1 MRLSKEMSSVSK
13 KKTGRLGQI
22 VRRQLA
28 ASKWSL
34 AWAGICT
41 LGLTVTELA
50 RPWPLK
56 VIFDNILLRKPL
68 PRAMTFLHGL
78 LLMGKTAA
86 VIAVSSLIV
95 VIALLRG
102 LFAYSQVHV
111 TARLGNQMV
120 YKLRTELFG
129 HLQRL
134 SLSFHS
140 RARAGELLTKI
151 ASDTNALKDIFADS
165 IVTVFSQI
173 LTFAAMIVMMF
184 LLDWRLTL
192 VVLATVPILGA
203 NLVMLYRKAR
213 GIARQQRKKEETIAG
228 RISEVM
234 SSVPLVQAFGRE
246 RYEEERFG
254 AESEAYLEESIRND
268 RIEAAA
274 ARAVEV
280 ISAAGTWIVVLF
292 GSLAVLRGNLT
303 IGVILVFVSYLNGMY
318 RPIRNLA
325 KLSTQL
331 SKATVSAGRIA
342 DILDREPEIR
352 DAPDAVE
359 ASDLRG
365 EVVFD
370 RVSFGYEGGETLR
383 EVSFR
388 VPAGE
393 RVAIVGASGAGK
405 STLVSLI
412 LRLYDPSEG
421 SISIDGVDIRRFTRE
436 SLRRE
441 IGLVLQGSILFG
453 TSVKENIAYGKL
465 DATMEE
471 IVEAAKAANAHEF
484 IEELS
489 EGYNTILGERGST
502 LSGGQRQ
509 RLAIARALV
518 RRASILLLDEPMTG
532 LDAEAEKKLKEALDR
547 LMAGKTCILI
557 THDLRAAAEADHVLL
572 LDGGRTVDFGTHEEL
587 LARSV
592 PYKRLFEIKTSGRL
606 ITAEV

>member
-1 MRLSKEMSSVSK
+1 MRFSGRRTADEKKGGRLS
-13 KKTGRLGQI
+13 QI
-22 VRRQLA
+22 VRRRLA
-28 ASKWSL
+28 DSKWSL
-34 AWAGICT
+34 AWAAMCT
-41 LGLTVTELA
+41 LGLTLTELA

-56 VIFDNILLRKPL
+56 IIVDNILLGKSL
-68 PRAMTFLHGL
+68 PRTLSPLQGMLGL
-78 LLMGKTAA
+78 GQTTA
-86 VIAVSSLIV
+86 VVAVSSLIL
-95 VIALLRG
+95 VIALFRG
-102 LFAYSQVHV
+102 VFAYSQVYV

-120 YKLRTELFG
+120 YTLRRELFG

-151 ASDTNALKDIFADS
+151 ASDTNALKDVFAES

-173 LTFAAMIVMMF
+173 LTLAAMVVMMF
-184 LLDWRLTL
+184 LLDWRLAL
-192 VVLATVPILGA
+192 VVLATIPALGA
-203 NLVMLYRKAR
+203 NFVALYRKAR
-213 GIARQQRKKEETIAG
+213 GIARQQRKKEESIAG
-228 RISEVM
+228 RISEVL

-246 RYEEERFG
+246 RYEDERFG
-254 AESEAYLEESIRND
+254 VESAAYLEESIRND

-274 ARAVEV
+274 ARAIEV
-280 ISAAGTWIVVLF
+280 ISAAGTWIIILF
-292 GSLAVLRGNLT
+292 GSLAVLRGHLT

-325 KLSTQL
+325 KLSTQI

-342 DILDREPEIR
+342 EILDCEPEIR

-359 ASDLRG
+359 AVGLRG
-365 EVVFD
+365 DVVFD
-370 RVSFGYEGGETLR
+370 RVSFGYEGGDTLR
-383 EVSFR
+383 DVSFR
-388 VPAGE
+388 VGAGE
-393 RVAIVGASGAGK
+393 RFAIVGASGAGK

-412 LRLYDPSEG
+412 LRLYEPNDG
-421 SISIDGVDIRRFTRE
+421 SISIDGIDIRRFTRE

-441 IGLVLQGSILFG
+441 IGLVLQGSVLFG

-471 IVEAAKAANAHEF
+471 IAAAAKAANADEF
-484 IEELS
+484 IAELP
-489 EGYNTILGERGST
+489 EGYDTILGERGST

-532 LDAEAEKKLKEALDR
+532 LDVEAESKLKEALDR

-557 THDLRAAAEADHVLL
+557 THDLKAAAKADRVLL
-572 LDGGRTVDFGTHEEL
+572 LEEGRITNSGTHDEL
-587 LARSV
+587 LARS
-592 PYKRLFEIKTSGRL
+592 PLYRRLVKLADAGRL
-606 ITAEV
+606 AASES

>member
-1 MRLSKEMSSVSK
+1 MMSVAEK
-13 KKTGRLGQI
+13 KGGRLAQI
-22 VRRQLA
+22 VRHQLA
-28 ASKWSL
+28 GSKWSL
-34 AWAGICT
+34 AWAGTCT
-41 LGLTVTELA
+41 LGLVLSELA

-56 VIFDNILLRKPL
+56 VIFDNILLGKPL
-68 PRAMTFLHGL
+68 PRSMSFLHGL
-78 LLMGKTAA
+78 LQLGKTASI
-86 VIAVSSLIV
+86 VAVSSLIV
-95 VIALLRG
+95 AIALLRG
-102 LFAYSQVHV
+102 VFAYSQVHV

-120 YKLRTELFG
+120 HRLRKELFG

-140 RARAGELLTKI
+140 RARAGELLTRI
-151 ASDTNALKDIFADS
+151 ASDTNALKDIFSES
-165 IVTVFSQI
+165 IVTVFSQL
-173 LTFAAMIVMMF
+173 LTLAAMVVILF

-192 VVLATVPILGA
+192 VVLATVPVLGA
-203 NLVMLYRKAR
+203 NLFALYRKAR

-228 RISEVM
+228 RISEVL

-246 RYEEERFG
+246 RYEEQRFG
-254 AESEAYLEESIRND
+254 TESAAYLEESIRND
-268 RIEAAA
+268 RIEAAS

-280 ISAAGTWIVVLF
+280 ISATGTWIVVLF

-331 SKATVSAGRIA
+331 SKASVSAGRIA
-342 DILDREPEIR
+342 EILEREPEIR

-359 ASDLRG
+359 ARG
-365 EVVFD
+365 FLGEIVFD
-370 RVSFGYEGGETLR
+370 RVSFGYEGEETLR
-383 EVSFR
+383 GVSFR
-388 VPAGE
+388 IVAGE
-393 RVAIVGASGAGK
+393 RVAVVGASGVGK

-412 LRLYDPSEG
+412 LRLYEPLEG

-471 IVEAAKAANAHEF
+471 IVAAAKAANADEF
-484 IEELS
+484 IEELP
-489 EGYNTILGERGST
+489 EGYDTILGERGST

-532 LDAEAEKKLKEALDR
+532 LDVAAEAKLNEALDR

-557 THDLRAAAEADHVLL
+557 THDLKAAAGADRVLL
-572 LDGGRTVDFGTHEEL
+572 LEAGRIADSGTHDEL
-587 LARSV
+587 LSRS
-592 PYKRLFEIKTSGRL
+592 PLYRRLFELADAARL
-606 ITAEV
+606 AASES

>member
-1 MRLSKEMSSVSK
+1 MSAGEK
-13 KKTGRLGQI
+13 KAGRLAQI

-28 ASKWSL
+28 GSKGSL
-34 AWAGICT
+34 AWAGSCT
-41 LGLTVTELA
+41 LGLTLTELA

-56 VIFDNILLRKPL
+56 VIFDNILLGKPL
-68 PRAMTFLHGL
+68 PRSMAFLNGL
-78 LLMGKTAA
+78 LLMGKTAS
-86 VIAVSSLIV
+86 VVAVSSLIV

-120 YKLRTELFG
+120 YTLRRELFG

-134 SLSFHS
+134 SLSFHN

-151 ASDTNALKDIFADS
+151 ASDTNALKDIFAES
-165 IVTVFSQI
+165 IVTVFSQL
-173 LTFAAMIVMMF
+173 LTLAAMVVMLF

-192 VVLATVPILGA
+192 VVLATVPLLGA
-203 NLVMLYRKAR
+203 NLVALYRKAR

-254 AESEAYLEESIRND
+254 AESAAYLEESIRSD

-280 ISAAGTWIVVLF
+280 ISAAGTWVVVLF
-292 GSLAVLRGNLT
+292 GSLAVLRGDLT

-342 DILDREPEIR
+342 EILDREPEIQ
-352 DAPDAVE
+352 DAPDAIE
-359 ASDLRG
+359 AGGLRG

-370 RVSFGYEGGETLR
+370 RVSFGYEEAETLR
-383 EVSFR
+383 DVSFR
-388 VPAGE
+388 VGAGE
-393 RVAIVGASGAGK
+393 RVAVVGASGAGK

-412 LRLYDPSEG
+412 LRLYEPAEG
-421 SISIDGVDIRRFTRE
+421 SIAIDGIDIRRFTRE

-471 IVEAAKAANAHEF
+471 IVAAAKAANAHEF

-489 EGYNTILGERGST
+489 EGYDTILGERGST

-532 LDAEAEKKLKEALDR
+532 LDVEAETKLKEALDR
-547 LMAGKTCILI
+547 LMSGKTCILI
-557 THDLRAAAEADHVLL
+557 THDLRAAAEADRVLL
-572 LDGGRTVDFGTHEEL
+572 LEEGRAVDVGTHEEL
-587 LARSV
+587 LARNSL
-592 PYKRLFEIKTSGRL
+592 YRHLFELKTAGRL
-606 ITAEV
+606 VPAEV

>member
-1 MRLSKEMSSVSK
+1 MRFSGRRTADEKKGGRLS
-13 KKTGRLGQI
+13 QI
-22 VRRQLA
+22 VRRRLA
-28 ASKWSL
+28 DSKWSL
-34 AWAGICT
+34 AWAAMCT
-41 LGLTVTELA
+41 LGLTLTELA

-56 VIFDNILLRKPL
+56 IIVDNILLGKSL
-68 PRAMTFLHGL
+68 PRTLSPLQGMLGL
-78 LLMGKTAA
+78 GKTTA
-86 VIAVSSLIV
+86 VVLVSSLIL
-95 VIALLRG
+95 VIALFRG
-102 LFAYSQVHV
+102 VFAYSQVYV

-120 YKLRTELFG
+120 YTLRRELFG

-151 ASDTNALKDIFADS
+151 ASDTNALKDVFAES

-173 LTFAAMIVMMF
+173 LTLAAMVVMMF
-184 LLDWRLTL
+184 LLDWRLAL
-192 VVLATVPILGA
+192 VVLATIPALGA
-203 NLVMLYRKAR
+203 NFVALYRKAR
-213 GIARQQRKKEETIAG
+213 GIARQQRKKEESIAG
-228 RISEVM
+228 RISEVL

-246 RYEEERFG
+246 RYEDERFG
-254 AESEAYLEESIRND
+254 VESAAYLEESIRND

-274 ARAVEV
+274 ARAIEV
-280 ISAAGTWIVVLF
+280 ISAAGTWIIILF
-292 GSLAVLRGNLT
+292 GSLAVLRGHLT

-325 KLSTQL
+325 KLSTQI

-342 DILDREPEIR
+342 EILDCEPEIR

-359 ASDLRG
+359 AVGLRG
-365 EVVFD
+365 DVVFD
-370 RVSFGYEGGETLR
+370 RVSFGYEGGDTLR
-383 EVSFR
+383 DVSFR
-388 VPAGE
+388 VGAGE
-393 RVAIVGASGAGK
+393 RFAIVGASGAGK

-412 LRLYDPSEG
+412 LRLYEPNDG
-421 SISIDGVDIRRFTRE
+421 SISIDGIDIRRFTRE

-441 IGLVLQGSILFG
+441 IGLVLQGSVLFG

-471 IVEAAKAANAHEF
+471 IAAAAKAANADEF
-484 IEELS
+484 IAELP
-489 EGYNTILGERGST
+489 EGYDTILGERGST

-532 LDAEAEKKLKEALDR
+532 LDVEAESKLKEALDR

-557 THDLRAAAEADHVLL
+557 THDLKAAAKADRVLL
-572 LDGGRTVDFGTHEEL
+572 LEEGRITNSGTHDEL
-587 LARSV
+587 LARS
-592 PYKRLFEIKTSGRL
+592 PLYRRLVKLADAGRL
-606 ITAEV
+606 AASES

>member
-1 MRLSKEMSSVSK
+1 MSAGEK
-13 KKTGRLGQI
+13 KAGRLTQI

-28 ASKWSL
+28 GSKGSL

-41 LGLTVTELA
+41 LGLTLTELA

-56 VIFDNILLRKPL
+56 VIFDNVLLGKPL
-68 PRAMTFLHGL
+68 PQAMSFLQGL
-78 LLMGKTAA
+78 LLMGKTAS
-86 VIAVSSLIV
+86 VVAVSSLIV

-102 LFAYSQVHV
+102 VFAYSQVHV

-120 YKLRTELFG
+120 YTLRRELFG

-151 ASDTNALKDIFADS
+151 ASDTNALKDIFAES
-165 IVTVFSQI
+165 IVTVFSQL
-173 LTFAAMIVMMF
+173 LTLAAMVVMMF

-192 VVLATVPILGA
+192 VVLATVPLLGA
-203 NLVMLYRKAR
+203 NLVALYRKAR
-213 GIARQQRKKEETIAG
+213 GIARRQRKKEETIAG

-254 AESEAYLEESIRND
+254 AESAAYLEESIRSD

-292 GSLAVLRGNLT
+292 GSLAVLRGDLT

-331 SKATVSAGRIA
+331 SKASVSAGRIA
-342 DILDREPEIR
+342 EILDREPEIR

-359 ASDLRG
+359 ASGLRG
-365 EVVFD
+365 EVFFD
-370 RVSFGYEGGETLR
+370 RVSFGYEGSETLR

-388 VPAGE
+388 VAAGE
-393 RVAIVGASGAGK
+393 SVAIVGASGAGK

-412 LRLYDPSEG
+412 LRLYEPTEG

-471 IVEAAKAANAHEF
+471 IVAAAKAANAHQF
-484 IEELS
+484 IEQLE
-489 EGYNTILGERGST
+489 EGYDTILAERGST

-532 LDAEAEKKLKEALDR
+532 LDVEAEAKLQEALDR
-547 LMAGKTCILI
+547 LMSGKTCILI
-557 THDLRAAAEADHVLL
+557 THDLRAAAEADRVLL
-572 LDGGRTVDFGTHEEL
+572 LDAGRIADSGTHQEL
-587 LARSV
+587 LGRNP
-592 PYKRLFEIKTSGRL
+592 PYRRLFELMETARL
-606 ITAEV
+606 AVSET

>member
-1 MRLSKEMSSVSK
+1 MSVAEK
-13 KKTGRLGQI
+13 KGGRLAQI
-22 VRRQLA
+22 VRHQLSS
-28 ASKWSL
+28 SKWSL
-34 AWAGICT
+34 AWAGTCT
-41 LGLTVTELA
+41 LGLTLSELA

-56 VIFDNILLRKPL
+56 IIFDNILLGKPL
-68 PRAMTFLHGL
+68 PRSMSFLHGL
-78 LLMGKTAA
+78 LQLGKTASI
-86 VIAVSSLIV
+86 IAVSSLIV

-102 LFAYSQVHV
+102 VFAYSQVHV
-111 TARLGNQMV
+111 TASLGNQMV
-120 YKLRTELFG
+120 HRLRRELFG

-134 SLSFHS
+134 SLSFHN

-151 ASDTNALKDIFADS
+151 ASDTNALKDIFAES
-165 IVTVFSQI
+165 IVTVFSQL
-173 LTFAAMIVMMF
+173 LTLAAMVVILF

-192 VVLATVPILGA
+192 VVLATVPFLGA
-203 NLVMLYRKAR
+203 NLFALYRKAR

-228 RISEVM
+228 RISEVL

-254 AESEAYLEESIRND
+254 TESAAYLEESIRND
-268 RIEAAA
+268 RIEAAS

-331 SKATVSAGRIA
+331 SKASVSASRIA
-342 DILDREPEIR
+342 EILEREPEIQ

-359 ASDLRG
+359 ARDFLG

-370 RVSFGYEGGETLR
+370 RVSFGYEGAETLR
-383 EVSFR
+383 RVSFR
-388 VPAGE
+388 IAAGE
-393 RVAIVGASGAGK
+393 RVAVVGASGAGK

-412 LRLYDPSEG
+412 LRLYEPLEG
-421 SISIDGVDIRRFTRE
+421 AISIDGVDIRRFTRE

-453 TSVKENIAYGKL
+453 TSVRENIAYGKL

-471 IVEAAKAANAHEF
+471 IVAAARAANADEF
-484 IEELS
+484 IEGLP
-489 EGYNTILGERGST
+489 EGYDTILGGRGST

-532 LDAEAEKKLKEALDR
+532 LDVAAEAKLNEALDR

-557 THDLRAAAEADHVLL
+557 THDLKAASQADRVLL
-572 LDGGRTVDFGTHEEL
+572 LEAGRIADSGTHDEL
-587 LARSV
+587 LSRS
-592 PYKRLFEIKTSGRL
+592 PLYRRLLELADAAWLAAS
-606 ITAEV
+606 ES

>member
-1 MRLSKEMSSVSK
+1 MKA
-13 KKTGRLGQI
+13 GRLTRI

-28 ASKWSL
+28 GSKGSL
-34 AWAGICT
+34 AWAGACT
-41 LGLTVTELA
+41 LGLTLTELA

-56 VIFDNILLRKPL
+56 VIFDNVLLGKPL
-68 PRAMTFLHGL
+68 PRTVSFLNEL
-78 LLMGKTAA
+78 LLMGKTAS

-102 LFAYSQVHV
+102 AFAYSQVHV

-120 YKLRTELFG
+120 YTLRRELFG

-165 IVTVFSQI
+165 IVTVFSQL
-173 LTFAAMIVMMF
+173 LTFAAMVVMMF

-203 NLVMLYRKAR
+203 NLVVLYRKAR

-254 AESEAYLEESIRND
+254 AESAAYLEESIRND

-292 GSLAVLRGNLT
+292 GSLAVLRGDLT

-331 SKATVSAGRIA
+331 SKAAVSAGRIA
-342 DILDREPEIR
+342 EILDREPEIR

-359 ASDLRG
+359 ASGLRG

-370 RVSFGYEGGETLR
+370 RVSFGYEGSETLR

-388 VPAGE
+388 VAVGE
-393 RVAIVGASGAGK
+393 RIAVVGASGAGK

-412 LRLYDPSEG
+412 LRLYEPSEG

-465 DATMEE
+465 DATTEE
-471 IVEAAKAANAHEF
+471 IVAAAKAANAHEF
-484 IEELS
+484 IQELP
-489 EGYNTILGERGST
+489 EGYDTILGERGST

-509 RLAIARALV
+509 RVAIARALV

-532 LDAEAEKKLKEALDR
+532 LDREAEAKLEDALDR

-557 THDLRAAAEADHVLL
+557 THDLVAAAEADRVLL
-572 LDGGRTVDFGTHEEL
+572 LEGGRAVDVGTHEEL
-587 LARSV
+587 LARSST
-592 PYKRLFEIKTSGRL
+592 YKRLFEMKPAGRL
-606 ITAEV
+606 IRAEV

>member
-1 MRLSKEMSSVSK
+1 MSARDK
-13 KKTGRLGQI
+13 KAGRLAQI
-22 VRRQLA
+22 VRRQLTG
-28 ASKWSL
+28 SKWSL
-34 AWAGICT
+34 AWAATCT
-41 LGLTVTELA
+41 LGLTLTELA

-56 VIFDNILLRKPL
+56 VIVDNVLLGKRL
-68 PRAMTFLHGL
+68 PRALSFLHGL
-78 LLMGKTAA
+78 LLLGKTTS

-102 LFAYSQVHV
+102 AFAYSQVHV

-120 YKLRTELFG
+120 YTLRRELFG

-165 IVTVFSQI
+165 IVTVFSQL
-173 LTFAAMIVMMF
+173 LTFAAMVVMMF

-192 VVLATVPILGA
+192 VVLATVPVLGA
-203 NLVMLYRKAR
+203 NLVLLYRKAR
-213 GIARQQRKKEETIAG
+213 GIARRQRKKEETIAG

-254 AESEAYLEESIRND
+254 AESAAYLEESIRND

-292 GSLAVLRGNLT
+292 GSLAVLRGGLT

-342 DILDREPEIR
+342 EILDREPDIR
-352 DAPDAVE
+352 DAPDAIE
-359 ASDLRG
+359 AGGFRG

-370 RVSFGYEGGETLR
+370 RVCFGYEGGETLR

-388 VPAGE
+388 AAAGE
-393 RVAIVGASGAGK
+393 RVAVVGASGAGK

-412 LRLYDPSEG
+412 LRLYEPSEG

-465 DATMEE
+465 DATMDE
-471 IVEAAKAANAHEF
+471 IVAAAKAANAHDF
-484 IEELS
+484 IQELP
-489 EGYNTILGERGST
+489 EGYDTILGERGST

-532 LDAEAEKKLKEALDR
+532 LDREAETRLEEALDR

-557 THDLRAAAEADHVLL
+557 THDLVAAAAADRILLLEGGRAADV
-572 LDGGRTVDFGTHEEL
+572 GTHEEL
-587 LARSV
+587 LARSST
-592 PYKRLFEIKTSGRL
+592 YKRLLEMKPAGRL
-606 ITAEV
+606 ARAEV

>member
-1 MRLSKEMSSVSK
+1 MRSAAEK
-13 KKTGRLGQI
+13 KGGRLAQI
-22 VRRQLA
+22 VRRQIA
-28 ASKWSL
+28 GSKWSL
-34 AWAGICT
+34 AWAGTCT
-41 LGLTVTELA
+41 LGLTLSELA

-56 VIFDNILLRKPL
+56 VIFDNILLGKPL
-68 PRAMTFLHGL
+68 PRSMSFLHGL
-78 LLMGKTAA
+78 LQLGRTAS

-102 LFAYSQVHV
+102 VFAYSQVHV

-120 YKLRTELFG
+120 HTLRRELFG

-151 ASDTNALKDIFADS
+151 ASDTNALKDIFAES
-165 IVTVFSQI
+165 IVTVFSQL
-173 LTFAAMIVMMF
+173 LTLAAMVVILF

-192 VVLATVPILGA
+192 VVLATVPLLGA
-203 NLVMLYRKAR
+203 NLVALYRKAR

-254 AESEAYLEESIRND
+254 TESAAYLEESIRND
-268 RIEAAA
+268 RIEAAS

-342 DILDREPEIR
+342 EILDREPEIR
-352 DAPDAVE
+352 DEPDAID
-359 ASDLRG
+359 AGRLRG

-370 RVSFGYEGGETLR
+370 RVSFGYEGGDTLR
-383 EVSFR
+383 DVSFR
-388 VPAGE
+388 VAAGE

-412 LRLYDPSEG
+412 LRLYEPNGG
-421 SISIDGVDIRRFTRE
+421 SISIDGIDIRRFTRE
-436 SLRRE
+436 TLRRE
-441 IGLVLQGSILFG
+441 IGLVLQGSVLFG

-465 DATMEE
+465 DASMEE
-471 IVEAAKAANAHEF
+471 IVAAARAANADEF
-484 IEELS
+484 IEELP
-489 EGYNTILGERGST
+489 EGDDTILGQRGST

-532 LDAEAEKKLKEALDR
+532 LDVEAEAKLKEGLDR

-557 THDLRAAAEADHVLL
+557 THDIGRASCRERV
-572 LDGGRTVDFGTHEEL
+572 
-587 LARSV
+587 
-592 PYKRLFEIKTSGRL
+592 
-606 ITAEV
+606 

>member
-1 MRLSKEMSSVSK
+1 MSANEKRSRRL
-13 KKTGRLGQI
+13 RQI
-22 VRRQLA
+22 VVRQLTG
-28 ASKWSL
+28 SKGAL
-34 AWAGICT
+34 VWAGFCT
-41 LGLTVTELA
+41 LGLTLTELA

-56 VIFDNILLRKPL
+56 VIFDNILMGKPL
-68 PRAMTFLHGL
+68 PSALSSLRGPLALGKASSIVAMSG
-78 LLMGKTAA
+78 
-86 VIAVSSLIV
+86 LIV
-95 VIALLRG
+95 VIAVLRG
-102 LFAYSQVHV
+102 AFAYSQVHV
-111 TARLGNQMV
+111 TSRLGNSMV
-120 YKLRTELFG
+120 YTLRRELFG

-151 ASDTNALKDIFADS
+151 ASDTNALKDVFAES
-165 IVTVFSQI
+165 ILTVFSQL
-173 LTFAAMIVMMF
+173 LTLVAMLAIMFA
-184 LLDWRLTL
+184 LDWRLTMIVL
-192 VVLATVPILGA
+192 VIVPVLGG
-203 NLVMLYRKAR
+203 NLLLLYRKAR
-213 GIARQQRKKEETIAG
+213 GIARQQRKKEEKIAS

-234 SSVPLVQAFGRE
+234 SSVPLVQAFARE

-254 AESEAYLEESIRND
+254 SESAAYLEESIRND
-268 RIEAAA
+268 RIEGAA

-280 ISAAGTWIVVLF
+280 VSAAGTCVVVLF
-292 GSLAVLRGNLT
+292 GSLAILRGELT
-303 IGVILVFVSYLNGMY
+303 IGLVLVFVSYLNGMY

-331 SKATVSAGRIA
+331 SKASVSAGRIA
-342 DILDREPEIR
+342 EILDREPEIR
-352 DAPDAVE
+352 DAPDAIE
-359 ASDLRG
+359 ASGLRG

-370 RVSFGYEGGETLR
+370 RVSFGYEESETLR

-388 VPAGE
+388 VAAGE

-412 LRLYDPSEG
+412 LRLYEPSEG

-471 IVEAAKAANAHEF
+471 IVAAAKAANAHEF

-489 EGYNTILGERGST
+489 EGYDTILGERGST

-532 LDAEAEKKLKEALDR
+532 LDSEAETKLKQALDR
-547 LMAGKTCILI
+547 LTAGKTCILI
-557 THDLRAAAEADHVLL
+557 THDLRAAAEADRVLL
-572 LDGGRTVDFGTHEEL
+572 LEGGRAVDSGKHEDL
-587 LARSV
+587 LARSAL
-592 PYKRLFEIKTSGRL
+592 YKRLFELKMAGGL
-606 ITAEV
+606 ITAEA